1 MYPTVHDVGRAYSNA
16 PDSWGVRIGNKKKT
30 KMADTITKSA
40 WQSIF
45 YLLQKYGD
53 LQEKYYRNV
62 LYWNMHPLSGTLT
75 SKLTSKPWSKSNDV
89 PLDMSSMTTQQ
100 EPQDVSQR
108 C

>member
-1 MYPTVHDVGRAYSNA
+1 MTWVA
-16 PDSWGVRIGNKKKT
+16 PIAMHQTPGEYGLGIKKKT

-62 LYWNMHPLSGTLT
+62 FTLT
-75 SKLTSKPWSKSNDV
+75 TS
-89 PLDMSSMTTQQ
+89 
-100 EPQDVSQR
+100 
-108 C
+108 